1 LGEPKSPL
9 PFVLEEVFERNG
21 CREPYYQCAG
31 VVIKK
36 KTGEAKTVMAKRT
49 SAETGCSSGPTGEK
63 RTHISLVSGG
73 LATHTAPPCDL
84 CGWCR
89 QPAKPPNTPH
99 GLRIALLDGDAGTRL
114 VARQMVQA
122 QRDGWTLDVYNPSC
136 PVREAASRKGSSR
149 PYALEGDHGPGSR
162 PDIILLGLAGRT
174 DARHACVRKIK
185 ALAPALPVLVIS
197 GDCDAASIAECCAA
211 GADGYLLKPLAPEE
225 LARAVLSAA
234 QGWPVLC
241 REAQKAILN
250 VLHRAATA
258 TTVWFP
264 GLTGREQEIAGCL
277 VARWRDKETAEYLR
291 MARGTVHV
299 HLVGL
304 YKKLGVHSRQQAVA
318 RLLGVGGGRKVTR
331 FSPIWLVH

>member
-1 LGEPKSPL
+1 
-9 PFVLEEVFERNG
+9 
-21 CREPYYQCAG
+21 
-31 VVIKK
+31 
-36 KTGEAKTVMAKRT
+36 MAKRT
-49 SAETGCSSGPTGEK
+49 SAETGCSSGPRGEK

-84 CGWCR
+84 CALCR
-89 QPAKPPNTPH
+89 QPAKPPNTHHWPRPTPH
-99 GLRIALLDGDAGTRL
+99 GLRIALVDDDAATCL

-122 QRDGWTLDVYNPSC
+122 QRDDWTLEVYHPSC
-136 PVREAASRKGSSR
+136 PLREAASRKGSSR
-149 PYALEGDHGPGSR
+149 PSALEGDQGPGNR
-162 PDIILLGLAGRT
+162 PDIILLGLAGHT
-174 DARHACVRKIK
+174 DARLACVRRIK
-185 ALAPALPVLVIS
+185 ALAPALPVLIIS
-197 GDCDAASIAECCAA
+197 GDSDVASIMGCSAA
-211 GADGYLLKPLAPEE
+211 GADGYLLKPLAPEK

-264 GLTGREQEIAGCL
+264 DLTGREQEIAGCL

-291 MARGTVHV
+291 MARSTGHV

-304 YKKLGVHSRQQAVA
+304 YKKFGVHSRQQAVA
-318 RLLGVGGGRKVTR
+318 RLLGVGGAGRKITR
-331 FSPIWLVH
+331 FSPIRLVH